1 MQSEEKNFLFE
12 REAGRVKDKPIV
24 ICVTLIAGFIACITC
39 ILNNAGLLYTLLFT
53 FIALFIFMIIGSIAN
68 RFISGVNRE
77 VEEAEKAEQQR
88 LEDEQREKEKE
99 EEEIE
104 NEENEQEDEVENED
118 VATQNNQENA
128 NNKKEDGHDGLVYVE
143 GFGYV
148 KDSDIDNQI

>member
-24 ICVTLIAGFIACITC
+24 ICVTLVAGFIACITC

-99 EEEIE
+99 EEERLKRE
-104 NEENEQEDEVENED
+104 LEAERESAEADAEEKNADADADE
-118 VATQNNQENA
+118 
-128 NNKKEDGHDGLVYVE
+128 KKTERKRL
-143 GFGYV
+143 F
-148 KDSDIDNQI
+148 